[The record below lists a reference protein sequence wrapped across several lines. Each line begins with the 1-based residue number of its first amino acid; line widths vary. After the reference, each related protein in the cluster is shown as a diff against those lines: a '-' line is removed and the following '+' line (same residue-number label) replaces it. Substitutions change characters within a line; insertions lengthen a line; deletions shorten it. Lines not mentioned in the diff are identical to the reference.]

1 MPHPR
6 EEVEAAV
13 ARYVEVRERMDRNE
27 GGWEDMAA
35 LFTDDATY
43 IDPAWG
49 RIDGLAEIRT
59 FMKDSMAGLEDW
71 LFPIEWIAI
80 DGDHVV
86 VKWTQRLP
94 GRRPDGSAYDNSG
107 VSLLTYAGD
116 GRFSKSEDH
125 LNMLHVYEVI
135 QESGWKPGAGFNLPP
150 EHPRRL

>member
-13 ARYVEVRERMDRNE
+13 AAYVAVRERMDAGD

-35 LFTDDATY
+35 PFTHDATY
-43 IDPAWG
+43 VDPAWG
-49 RIDGLAEIRT
+49 LIEGNDAIRA
-59 FMKDSMAGLEDW
+59 FMQESMAGLEDW

-86 VKWTQRLP
+86 VKWIQRLP
-94 GRRPDGSAYDNSG
+94 GRRADGSHYDNSG
-107 VSLLTYAGD
+107 VSLLTYAGG
-116 GRFSKSEDH
+116 GRFSRSEDH

-135 QESGWKPGAGFNLPP
+135 AESGWRPGKGFNLPP
-150 EHPRRL
+150 EHPTRL

>member
-1 MPHPR
+1 MSHTR
-6 EEVEAAV
+6 DEVEAAV
-13 ARYVEVRERMDRNE
+13 AQYLAVRERMDRGE
-27 GGWEDMAA
+27 GGWDEMAD

-49 RIDGLAEIRT
+49 LIEGNDAIRA
-59 FMKDSMAGLEDW
+59 FMSESMAGLEDW
-71 LFPIEWIAI
+71 LFPIEWVAI

-94 GRRPDGSAYDNSG
+94 GQRADGSHYDNSG
-107 VSLLTYAGD
+107 VSLLTYAGG
-116 GRFSKSEDH
+116 GRFSRSEDH

-135 QESGWKPGAGFNLPP
+135 GESGWRPGKGFNSPP

>member
-1 MPHPR
+1 MSHPR
-6 EEVEAAV
+6 DEVEAAV
-13 ARYVEVRERMDRNE
+13 ARYVEVREQMDRNE
-27 GGWEDMAA
+27 GGWEEMAQ
-35 LFTDDATY
+35 LFTEDATY

-49 RIDGLAEIRT
+49 RIDGRDEIRT
-59 FMKDSMAGLEDW
+59 FMRDSMAGLEDW

-94 GRRPDGSAYDNSG
+94 GERADGSHYDNSG
-107 VSLLTYAGD
+107 VSLLTYAGG

-135 QESGWKPGAGFNLPP
+135 QESAWKPGPGFNLPP